1 MNNSKTPTSTVELST
16 DQESTYE
23 VEGRKYIVTSVFR
36 EDSSET
42 FGGILLKL
50 IKEEAQRKKR

>member
-1 MNNSKTPTSTVELST
+1 MTRSTIPTDIVELSN
-16 DQESTYE
+16 DKESTYE

-42 FGGILLKL
+42 FGSILLKL
-50 IKEEAQRKKR
+50 IKEEAQSKKR

>member
-1 MNNSKTPTSTVELST
+1 MNKSKTTPGTVELST
-16 DQESTYE
+16 NQESTYE

-50 IKEEAQRKKR
+50 IKEEAQSKKR

>member
-1 MNNSKTPTSTVELST
+1 MSRSTISSDVVELST
-16 DQESTYE
+16 DKESAYE

-42 FGGILLKL
+42 FGSILLKL
-50 IKEEAQRKKR
+50 IKEEAQSKKR